1 MTAQP
6 ISVFG
11 ANMACNAYL
20 HRLGEPVGKTCRTC
34 GQGPCTNVPSQMR
47 EDVQPDPA
55 STGWWWMRHA
65 TGRVEPWEW
74 NPGPYVI
81 GPEWR
86 CGDRWVYSAAA
97 YAQGWRVVGPAVPPG
112 DAPSL
117 NDLAQRMAEI
127 TSAEG
132 LKTMTQGNPFLA
144 HMGGK

>member
-6 ISVFG
+6 IGPFG
-11 ANMACNAYL
+11 ANMACNVYL
-20 HRLGEPVGKTCRTC
+20 HFLGYSAPKTCSAC
-34 GQGPCTNVPSQMR
+34 GQGPCTNVPSQTR
-47 EDVQPDPA
+47 DDVQPDPA
-55 STGWWWMRHA
+55 TTGWWWMRHA

-86 CGDRWVYSAAA
+86 RGDRWVYSAVA

-112 DAPSL
+112 DTVSP
-117 NDLAQRMAEI
+117 DHLAQRMADI

-132 LKTMTQGNPFLA
+132 LKTMTQSNAFVA
-144 HMGGK
+144 RMVGK